1 VKGRSPATSSL
12 RRAAAIADVI
22 ARYRT
27 RQHTSD
33 LELLKRLH
41 QINDQATGLTE
52 TLASLVSDSRT
63 THAISSWPLGNGI
76 HPSTFNKQ
84 LQQFLLQIKYAIRQA
99 PKPRRGPRNQDPLRQ
114 LVAELGILWAIDN
127 PGIKGVAAHRGEY
140 RGPMVEFVWKRLQ
153 KANRRARRL
162 RQERL
167 PIRSK
172 QSLAKMLFNTRR
184 SIAQHATTARR
195 RQADTQKFASST
207 VTTLS

>member
-33 LELLKRLH
+33 LELLERLQ
-41 QINDQATGLTE
+41 QINDQATALSK
-52 TLASLVSDSRT
+52 TLACLVSDSRT
-63 THAISSWPLGNGI
+63 THALSSWPLGNGI
-76 HPSTFNKQ
+76 HPLMFNKQ
-84 LQQFLLQIKYAIRQA
+84 MQQFLLQIRYAIRQA
-99 PKPRRGPRNQDPLRQ
+99 PKPRRGPRNQDPFRQ
-114 LVAELGILWAIDN
+114 LVTELGTLWTIDN
-127 PGIKGVAAHRGEY
+127 PGVKGVVAVRGEY
-140 RGPMVEFVWKRLQ
+140 RGAMVEFVWKRLQ
-153 KANRRARRL
+153 KANRNAKRL

-172 QSLAKMLFNTRR
+172 NSLAKMLFQMRG
-184 SIAQHATTARR
+184 SMAQRATAARR
-195 RQADTQKFASST
+195 RQAVTQKFGSST